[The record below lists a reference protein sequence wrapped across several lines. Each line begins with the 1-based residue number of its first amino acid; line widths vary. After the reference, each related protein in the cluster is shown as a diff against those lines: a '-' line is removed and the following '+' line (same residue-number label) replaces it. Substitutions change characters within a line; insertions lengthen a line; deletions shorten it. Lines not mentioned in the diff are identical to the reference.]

1 MWYQTLMDPDKP
13 FISIPL
19 KFKDNLC
26 NFARMAESRQAPKIP
41 IQSNQFKS
49 MMFIMLLGF
58 VGMCHCQYGDN
69 PSYGYRNYENNI
81 VSIKYVSVSPLHDSC
96 TL

>member
-1 MWYQTLMDPDKP
+1 M
-13 FISIPL
+13 

-26 NFARMAESRQAPKIP
+26 SLARIAESRQSPKIP
-41 IQSNQFKS
+41 MQSNPFKS
-49 MMFIMLLGF
+49 MMFILLLGF

-81 VSIKYVSVSPLHDSC
+81 VSIEYVSVSPLHDSC
-96 TL
+96 TLRLKYIWKWLYIKCFYSI